1 LKLEG
6 FGDFLF
12 PSRSRVVLMQP
23 SREASRLVE
32 IMAALR
38 SPGTGCAWD
47 LEQTFET
54 IVPYAI
60 EESYEI
66 ADALARGD
74 MNNFKEE
81 LGDLLLQVVFQARIA
96 EEHGFFDFGGVVEAI
111 TQKMIRRHPHVFGA
125 VRDLTPDEIKAL
137 WERIKREEKSSKSN
151 DERASVESLLADIPL
166 ALPGLTRAVKLQA
179 KASTAGF
186 DWNDARLVI
195 EKIREETDE
204 IEAAL
209 ETGEFAAIE
218 EEIGDLLFSTANF
231 ARHVKADPE
240 AAIRQAN
247 AKFERRFRFIEE
259 ALARNGMAPGTVALE
274 EMEALWNTAKC
285 QEKNQTDR

>member
-1 LKLEG
+1 MK
-6 FGDFLF
+6 
-12 PSRSRVVLMQP
+12 PSRD
-23 SREASRLVE
+23 ASRLVE

-47 LEQTFET
+47 LEQTFES
-54 IVPYAI
+54 IVPYTI

-66 ADALARGD
+66 ADAVARGD
-74 MNNFKEE
+74 MKNLKEE

-96 EEHGFFDFGGVVEAI
+96 EERGLFDFGDVVETI

-125 VRDLTPDEIKAL
+125 ERGLTPDEVRAL
-137 WERIKREEKSSKSN
+137 WERIKREEKSAKTSADPPSG
-151 DERASVESLLADIPL
+151 ESLLADIPL
-166 ALPGLTRAVKLQA
+166 ALSGLTRAVKLQA
-179 KASTAGF
+179 KAATVGF

-209 ETGEFAAIE
+209 ETGESAAIA
-218 EEIGDLLFSTANF
+218 EEIGDLLFSTANL

-240 AAIRQAN
+240 AAIRRAN
-247 AKFERRFRFIEE
+247 VKFERRFRFIEE
-259 ALARNGMAPGTVALE
+259 ALAGDGRAPGTAALE
-274 EMEALWNTAKC
+274 EMEVLWNAAKA
-285 QEKNQTDR
+285 QEENQADR